1 VRIKVPSESYVGM
14 QFAPKNKST
23 TKALAYTG
31 MLGLVH
37 EVQQRTLRSHH
48 EDAHYC
54 AKNYKN
60 LRHYDVM
67 VKKKLVEAG
76 CTVGVAFVSSDDK
89 AKVCDTLK
97 LRDRC
102 KLPSANM
109 LNCRVVLVR
118 RSL

>member
-1 VRIKVPSESYVGM
+1 MGIKFPSESYVGM

-23 TKALAYTG
+23 TKALAYTC

-37 EVQQRTLRSHH
+37 KVHQITLRSHH

-54 AKNYKN
+54 AKNYTN
-60 LRHYDVM
+60 LRHYVVT
-67 VKKKLVEAG
+67 VKKKLVEDG
-76 CTVGVAFVSSDDK
+76 CVVGVAFVSNDDK
-89 AKVCDTLK
+89 AKVCDALK

-109 LNCRVVLVR
+109 LNCRVVLVW
-118 RSL
+118 